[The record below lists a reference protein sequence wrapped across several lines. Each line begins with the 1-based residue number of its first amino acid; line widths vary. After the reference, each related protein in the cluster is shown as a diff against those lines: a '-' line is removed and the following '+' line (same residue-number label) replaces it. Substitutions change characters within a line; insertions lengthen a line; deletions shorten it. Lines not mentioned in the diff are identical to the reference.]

1 MRHNGC
7 SGRPGRVELL
17 TGIEGA
23 SSQSVVKIAARMPT
37 VSARMGTFLAHHAG
51 ERFCDECLVREM
63 PLRDSK
69 QARRAARVL
78 AARTAYRVE
87 DDADCSRC
95 DRIRRT
101 IRALRAWL

>member
-1 MRHNGC
+1 M
-7 SGRPGRVELL
+7 ELL

-37 VSARMGTFLAHHAG
+37 VSARMSTFLARHAG

-63 PLRDSK
+63 PLRDSE
-69 QARRAARVL
+69 QARRAAGVL

-95 DRIRRT
+95 DRVRRT
-101 IRALRAWL
+101 IRALQAWL